1 MRKTG
6 QVPAIIVPKTRGP
19 RVESRRFNGL
29 HATSTSHSGSPG
41 LRVTVLH
48 NYGDERQPS
57 MRLYAE
63 RLGDALLREGVSVTR
78 LRPPAIVPEAWRARS
93 AAWAKLDIQ
102 FGRFAVYP
110 RLVRNIDA
118 DVIHVIDHGQA
129 YLLGAIDP
137 KRTVVT
143 CHDVILLAL
152 AHGRIGSLPVPP
164 IALQILNLS
173 LEHMKRAAAI
183 IADSEQTKRD
193 LVAFIGLRPERITV
207 IAPGLNQP
215 FAPDPERGVETRRRL
230 QLGDGPLVLHIGRT
244 FYKNIP
250 GVLRVIA
257 GLRAQGIPARF
268 VRTGRPLG
276 GDERDL
282 AERLGILD
290 AVVELRGVPDEELP
304 GLYNAVDLLLFPSL
318 YEGFGWPPLEAMASG
333 TPVVCSRA
341 GSLGD
346 VVGDAALTA
355 DPENIAALT
364 WHSAAVLTDERL
376 RRSLVDRGLA
386 HVEQFSWAHTAVQLI
401 DVYRDVV
408 ARAS

>member
-1 MRKTG
+1 
-6 QVPAIIVPKTRGP
+6 
-19 RVESRRFNGL
+19 
-29 HATSTSHSGSPG
+29 
-41 LRVTVLH
+41 VLH

-63 RLGDALLREGVSVTR
+63 RLGDALLRQGISVTR
-78 LRPPAIVPEAWRARS
+78 LRPPAIVPEAWRTRS
-93 AAWAKLDIQ
+93 ATWAKLDIQ

-110 RLVRNIDA
+110 RLVRNLDA

-129 YLLGAIDP
+129 YLLNSLDP
-137 KRTVVT
+137 ARTVVT

-173 LEHMKRAAAI
+173 LELMKRAAAI
-183 IADSEQTKRD
+183 VAVSEQTKRD
-193 LVAFIGLRPERITV
+193 LMSFIGLPAHRITV

-215 FAPDPERGVETRRRL
+215 FAPDPERGLATRRRL
-230 QLGDGPLVLHIGRT
+230 NLGDGPLVLHIGRT

-250 GVLRVIA
+250 GVLRVIHA
-257 GLRAQGIPARF
+257 LRAQGIPARF
-268 VRTGRPLG
+268 VRTGRPLAG
-276 GDERDL
+276 AERQL
-282 AERLGILD
+282 AERLGVVNH
-290 AVVELRGVPDEELP
+290 VVELRGVPDEQLP
-304 GLYNAVDLLLFPSL
+304 ALYNAVDLLLFPSL

-355 DPENIAALT
+355 DPEDTAALT
-364 WHSAAVLTDERL
+364 WHAASILTDPAL
-376 RRSLVDRGLA
+376 RRALIARGLA
-386 HVEQFSWAHTAVQLI
+386 HVEQFSWARTAEQLI
-401 DVYRDVV
+401 AVYRGITGK
-408 ARAS
+408 AA